1 MDDDFR
7 RRLPCVDR
15 RVSDIGSNDI
25 RVRVTG
31 TIVDMK
37 DGRAVVDDGTGQITA
52 NLSTDAP
59 AAKSGAFVRVFGR
72 VIPVERGFELQAEA
86 VQDFSGVDIALLRR
100 VEEAERGSPSAKAV
114 VEGGEMNG
122 L

>member
-7 RRLPCVDR
+7 RRLPCVGR
-15 RVSDIGSNDI
+15 RVSDIRPEDI

-31 TIVDMK
+31 TIVDVN
-37 DGRAVVDDGTGQITA
+37 DSRAMVDDGTGQITV
-52 NLSTDAP
+52 NLGTDMH

-86 VQDFSGVDIALLRR
+86 VQSYAGVDVALLRR
-100 VEEAERGSPSAKAV
+100 IEEAERT
-114 VEGGEMNG
+114 GGKNG